1 MNNQGFPDDPQMGS
15 ARDYYP
21 ELKPFDQHNS
31 GKMLMHMMREE
42 FVTLQKFRKLAMNII
57 ESTNLG
63 HPLPNRYIGVTFQG
77 TPNNGV
83 IHNVTLKDLQSGE
96 AGRDGLTIE
105 EIQWGLKRHI
115 FENVPN
121 SNTNDIFNINLTTL
135 TQELYK
141 AQTTIDRLGS
151 GLSLFTQGFDY
162 VTNRAMKS
170 TLRGVSPSDDLSV
183 RR

>member
-1 MNNQGFPDDPQMGS
+1 MNNQGFQGDPQMGS

-21 ELKPFDQHNS
+21 ELKPFDQPNS

-42 FVTLQKFRKLAMNII
+42 FVTLQKLRKLVMNIV
-57 ESTNLG
+57 ESINLG
-63 HPLPNRYIGVTFQG
+63 LPNPKRYVGVTLQG
-77 TPNNGV
+77 TPTNGV
-83 IHNVTLKDLQSGE
+83 IQNVSLKDLQSGE

-105 EIQWGLKRHI
+105 EIQWGLKHKI

-121 SNTNDIFNINLTTL
+121 SNSNDIFNINLTAL

-141 AQTTIDRLGS
+141 AQTTIDQLGS
-151 GLSLFTQGFDY
+151 GMSLFTQGFDY
-162 VTNRAMKS
+162 VSNRAMKS
-170 TLRGVSPSDDLSV
+170 NLRGVAPSDDLGA